1 MSDSSSRSSQLSV
14 PRKVLFGAVVA
25 LVATALILVLVE
37 LSLLALNVGYSP
49 HLAMKSTGPAGQPVW
64 RDNRWATA
72 PYFSPDLVRRPLPFR
87 LPAKKAPGTYRIFF
101 LGSSAAMGDPEPS
114 FSVARVLETLL
125 RSTYPEQRFEVVNVA
140 ITAINS
146 HLVAGIAKDCAR
158 LEPDLFVVYEGH
170 NEVIGPFGPAGVFA
184 PFHSRRWAV
193 RTARWVQGTRT
204 AQLVGHLGRSSSK
217 STAPREWGGMQM
229 FLQQQIAA
237 DDPRLRIVR
246 DLFEGNLR
254 SIADSAHA
262 AGAATLLCT
271 VLTNQ
276 RDFAPF
282 LSLHRAGLSSTELM
296 AWQVA
301 FDQAEQLARENH
313 LPESEQHYRA
323 ALAIDNRHAELNFR
337 LGRLALQQ
345 GRDTEAQAFLQRALD
360 LDALRFR
367 TDSTLNETIRLM
379 GRDAAGL
386 FEVVDAAA
394 AVAARSAHG
403 IAGDELLYEHVHL
416 TLRGAYEVALELL
429 PRVVADLQR
438 RGLGANAAPT
448 TTLAYGDVRLRLGYT
463 AHEQAMIAL
472 ELLKRFRAPPFTGQ
486 SDQAARVAQWERRV
500 EASTKLLARADAL
513 PALRAIYASA
523 LAISPDDWIIA
534 RNAGSML
541 VARGEP
547 KEALPWLEQAAAWI
561 DDDVD
566 TLVALGWAQQ
576 AAGQQAAALKTF
588 ARARAL
594 EPRSPGIPEFVKA
607 AP

>member
-438 RGLGANAAPT
+438 RGLGANAAPP